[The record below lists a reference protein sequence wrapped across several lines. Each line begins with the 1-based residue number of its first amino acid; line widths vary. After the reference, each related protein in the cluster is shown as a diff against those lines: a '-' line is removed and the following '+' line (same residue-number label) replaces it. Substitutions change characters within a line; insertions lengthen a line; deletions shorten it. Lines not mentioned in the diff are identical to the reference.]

1 MQEGAEE
8 LEYVGFWLRV
18 LASLVDTLLLC
29 LALAPAIWLLAGVSG
44 ETNRVAESGDGWM
57 MQTAMMQ
64 GRFELSPL
72 ASLMINWVLPAA
84 AVLAFW
90 WFKSSTPGKML
101 LGARIVDAKTGAPMT
116 PGQAALRYLGYFVSC
131 FPFLLGLI
139 WVGLDARKQGWHD
152 KIAGTVVVRAKRLG
166 KQPVRF
172 EQQA

>member
-1 MQEGAEE
+1 M
-8 LEYVGFWLRV
+8 
-18 LASLVDTLLLC
+18 
-29 LALAPAIWLLAGVSG
+29 AGVSG

-57 MQTAMMQ
+57 MQAAMMQ